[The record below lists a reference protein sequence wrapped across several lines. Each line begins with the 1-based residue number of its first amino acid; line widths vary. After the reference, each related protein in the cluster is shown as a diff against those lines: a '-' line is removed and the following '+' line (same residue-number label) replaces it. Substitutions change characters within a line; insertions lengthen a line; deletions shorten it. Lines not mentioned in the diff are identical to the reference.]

1 MGQAIWYWKMLHTIQ
16 FFLADLYQLKKKKKC
31 IFLSQC
37 QEKQWFLPL
46 PLYTPRKEWLDVWE
60 KDLQELCKIKLCGRD
75 QINLCGDYCK
85 GLEYMT
91 YVFSAANTSE
101 AKPWAETEQI

>member
-60 KDLQELCKIKLCGRD
+60 KDLQELYKIKLCDRD
-75 QINLCGDYCK
+75 QINLYGDYCK

-91 YVFSAANTSE
+91 YVFSAANTLE